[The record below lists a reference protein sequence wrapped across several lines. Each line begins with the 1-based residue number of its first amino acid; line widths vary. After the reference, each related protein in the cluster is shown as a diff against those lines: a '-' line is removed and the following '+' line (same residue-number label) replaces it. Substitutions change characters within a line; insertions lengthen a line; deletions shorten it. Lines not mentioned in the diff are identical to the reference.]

1 MMNCIFINKLKAG
14 NVKILFS
21 FFILFPYFIF
31 SQQQKRL
38 ISNYILTKQSKD
50 FKKADL
56 RDFEIDN
63 IDSSE
68 SLKGEI
74 VKIQQ
79 KFKGYPVYNAVG
91 TAIIKDDEIVYFS
104 DSFVKNYTVSTSETA
119 MLNKEKALGNIAEAL
134 GKAEIKNFQILENSL
149 SESNQK
155 NFTKQRLMFVDV
167 NNNLRLAYEFS
178 FQESHS
184 TNYWNVLVDA
194 NSGEIISKDNL
205 NLSCNFHSDA
215 YSGES
220 MVSND
225 VESGNLQ
232 KNTFLKLADNASY
245 NVFPLPVEAPTFG
258 NRSIVSNPWILAS
271 SPEGWHS
278 IGATSF
284 TTTRGNNVYAYED
297 TANINQPGFSPDG
310 GINRNFD
317 FPFSINGTPAFN
329 RSAAITNLFYI
340 NNKVHDI
347 FYQFGFTESARNF
360 QQNNF
365 GKGGN
370 GNDYVLAESQDGGS
384 LSNAN
389 FTTPSDGNR
398 PVMQMYIWSTVN
410 RYVFYN
416 APVTAIPRIPQASPA
431 QFGPQLNG
439 TGVTGD
445 VVLASVINGC
455 SALPAGSLVGK
466 IGLIERGGASGCT
479 FAVKVKNAQNAGAIA
494 AIIYNNPTATNFP
507 SSMGGTDATITI
519 PSVLITNDEGEYIKT
534 QLNNSVTVNITL
546 KSDPATAITPDGSFD
561 NGIITHE
568 YGHGISNRLTGNGYT
583 CLLKS
588 ASKEQMGEG
597 WSDFFALMLTNKP
610 GDNANIPR
618 SVGTYASGQSTTG
631 AGLRPVKYS
640 PDFSINN
647 YTYGKTNGMEIE
659 EDGEIVPD
667 VHSIGF
673 IWASMLWDLHWQYV
687 AKYGYSS
694 DVLANKNSG
703 SARVLQ
709 LVTDAL
715 KLQACNPTF
724 IDGRNAILSAEMLTT
739 KGEDRCMIWKT
750 FAKRGLG
757 LNALAGNKM
766 NINDQK
772 EDFSIPKDCLDGNS
786 NITIDKSL
794 ISIYPNPAK
803 DEFFIYLKDFTIG
816 NLHLQIYDMSGKLIV
831 SENRS
836 SQDSRIPVSTKDFE
850 NGVYVVKLQG
860 IGVDMSSRIIVKK

>member
-1 MMNCIFINKLKAG
+1 MNCIFINKMKTGNLKF
-14 NVKILFS
+14 LLTL
-21 FFILFPYFIF
+21 FILFPYFMF

-38 ISNYILTKQSKD
+38 ISNYILSKQSKD

-91 TAIIKDDEIVYFS
+91 TAIIKEDKIVYFS

-119 MLNKEKALGNIAEAL
+119 TLKKEKALENIAATF
-134 GKAEIKNFQILENSL
+134 GKAEIKNFQILENSA
-149 SESNQK
+149 SEPDQK
-155 NFTKQRLMFVDV
+155 NFTKQRLIFVEV
-167 NNNLRLAYEFS
+167 NDNLRLAYEFS
-178 FQESHS
+178 FQEPNS

-215 YSGES
+215 YSGQSIVSSNIES
-220 MVSND
+220 ANI
-225 VESGNLQ
+225 Q
-232 KNTFLKLADNASY
+232 QNTFLKLADNASY
-245 NVFPLPVEAPTFG
+245 NVFPLPIEAPTFG

-278 IGATSF
+278 TGATTY
-284 TTTRGNNVYAYED
+284 TTTRGNNVFAYED
-297 TANINQPGFSPDG
+297 TANTNQPGFSPDG

-317 FPFSINGTPAFN
+317 FPFSMNGTPAFN
-329 RSAAITNLFYI
+329 RNAAITNLFYI

-370 GNDYVLAESQDGGS
+370 GNDYVLAESQDGGA
-384 LSNAN
+384 LNNAN
-389 FTTPSDGNR
+389 FTTPSDGNK

-416 APVTAIPRIPQASPA
+416 APVTAIPRVPQANPA
-431 QFGPQLNG
+431 QFGSQLNG
-439 TGVTGD
+439 VGVTGD
-445 VVLASVINGC
+445 VVLASIINGC
-455 SALPAGSLVGK
+455 SALPAGSLAGK

-479 FAVKVKNAQNAGAIA
+479 FASKVKNAQNAGAIA
-494 AIIYNNPTATNFP
+494 AIIYNNPAATNFP
-507 SSMGGTDATITI
+507 SSMGGADATITI
-519 PSVLITNDEGEYIKT
+519 PSVLITNDEGEFIKT

-546 KSDPATAITPDGSFD
+546 KSDSATAITPDGSFD

-610 GDNANIPR
+610 GDNAGVPR
-618 SVGTYASGQSTTG
+618 SIGTYASGQSTTG
-631 AGLRPVKYS
+631 AGLRLAKYS

-673 IWASMLWDLHWQYV
+673 IWASMLWDLHWQYA

-715 KLQACNPTF
+715 KLQTCNPTF

-772 EDFSIPKDCLDGNS
+772 EDFSIPKDCIDGNS
-786 NITIDKSL
+786 NIAIDKSL

-850 NGVYVVKLQG
+850 NGVYVVKIQG

>member
-1 MMNCIFINKLKAG
+1 MMICIFIT
-14 NVKILFS
+14 KIKVRSVQFLLAFL
-21 FFILFPYFIF
+21 ILFPYSVF

-38 ISNYILTKQSKD
+38 INNYILATQAQD

-63 IDSSE
+63 VDTSE

-79 KFKGYPVYNAVG
+79 KFKGYPVYNALG
-91 TAIIKDDEIVYFS
+91 TAIIKNDKIVYFS
-104 DSFVKNYTVSTSETA
+104 DSFVKNYNISTSEIATI
-119 MLNKEKALGNIAEAL
+119 NKEKALENIAVTL
-134 GKAEIKNFQILENSL
+134 GKEEIKNFQILDNS
-149 SESNQK
+149 SAESGHK
-155 NFTKQRLMFVDV
+155 NVVRQRLMFVEV
-167 NNNLRLAYEFS
+167 KNNLRLAYEFS
-178 FQESHS
+178 FQEPHS
-184 TNYWNVLVDA
+184 TNYWNILIDA

-215 YSGES
+215 YSGGS
-220 MVSND
+220 MISD
-225 VESGNLQ
+225 IAEFSNLQ
-232 KNTFLKLADNASY
+232 KKSFLKLADNASY
-245 NVFPLPVEAPTFG
+245 NVFPLPIEAPTFG

-278 IGATSF
+278 TGATNY
-284 TTTRGNNVYAYED
+284 TITRGNNVYAYED
-297 TANINQPGFSPDG
+297 TANKDQPGFSPDG
-310 GINRNFD
+310 SVNRNFD
-317 FPFSINGTPAFN
+317 FPFSINGAPSFN
-329 RSAAITNLFYI
+329 QNAAITNLFYI

-365 GKGGN
+365 GKGGV
-370 GNDYVLAESQDGGS
+370 GNDYVVAESQDGKS
-384 LSNAN
+384 LNNAN
-389 FTTPSDGNR
+389 FTTPSDGKN
-398 PVMQMYIWSTVN
+398 PLMQMYLWSTVN
-410 RYVFYN
+410 RFVFYN
-416 APVTAIPRIPQASPA
+416 APLSAVPRIPQASSA
-431 QFGPQLNG
+431 QFGTQLNG
-439 TGVTGD
+439 AGVTGD
-445 VVLASVINGC
+445 VNLASVIDGC
-455 SALPAGSLVGK
+455 SALPAGSLAGK

-479 FAVKVKNAQNAGAIA
+479 FALKVKNAQNAGAIA
-494 AIIYNNPTATNFP
+494 AIIYNNPTAANFP

-534 QLNNSVTVNITL
+534 QLNNSLTVNITL
-546 KSDPATAITPDGSFD
+546 KSDPSTAITPDGSFD

-610 GDNANIPR
+610 GDNANVAR
-618 SVGTYASGQSTTG
+618 SVGTYASGQSTTE
-631 AGLRPVKYS
+631 AGLRSAKYS

-673 IWASMLWDLHWQYV
+673 IWTSMLWDLHWQYA

-715 KLQACNPTF
+715 KLQTCNPTF
-724 IDGRNAILSAEMLTT
+724 IDGRNAILNAEMLTT

-766 NINDQK
+766 NISDQK
-772 EDFSIPKDCLDGNS
+772 EDFSIPKDCTEGNS
-786 NITIDKSL
+786 NIAIDKSL

-860 IGVDMSSRIIVKK
+860 IGVDISSRIIVKK

>member
-1 MMNCIFINKLKAG
+1 MNCIFINKMKTR
-14 NVKILFS
+14 NVKILFAL
-21 FFILFPYFIF
+21 FILFPYFIF

-38 ISNYILTKQSKD
+38 ISNYILTKQTKD

-74 VKIQQ
+74 IKIQQ

-91 TAIIKDDEIVYFS
+91 TAIIKENKIVYFS
-104 DSFVKNYTVSTSETA
+104 DSFVKNYIVSTSEMAT
-119 MLNKEKALGNIAEAL
+119 LSKEKALENIAVAL

-167 NNNLRLAYEFS
+167 NDNLRLAYEFS
-178 FQESHS
+178 FQEPKSS
-184 TNYWNVLVDA
+184 NYWSILVDA
-194 NSGEIISKDNL
+194 NSGEIISKENL

-220 MVSND
+220 TNSNNIGF
-225 VESGNLQ
+225 ENLQ
-232 KNTFLKLADNASY
+232 QNTFLKLADNASY
-245 NVFPLPVEAPTFG
+245 NVFPLPIEAPTFG
-258 NRSIVSNPWILAS
+258 SRFIVSNPWILAS

-278 IGATSF
+278 TGATSY

-297 TANINQPGFSPDG
+297 TANKNQPGFSPDG
-310 GINRNFD
+310 GVNRNFD
-317 FPFSINGTPAFN
+317 FPFSMNGTPSFN
-329 RSAAITNLFYI
+329 RNAAITNLFYI

-365 GKGGN
+365 GKGGQ
-370 GNDYVLAESQDGGS
+370 GNDYVLAESQDGGA
-384 LSNAN
+384 LNNAN

-398 PVMQMYIWSTVN
+398 PVMQMYIWSTIN

-416 APVTAIPRIPQASPA
+416 APVTAIPRIPQANPA
-431 QFGPQLNG
+431 QFGSQLNG
-439 TGVTGD
+439 TGITGD
-445 VVLASVINGC
+445 VVLASLINGC
-455 SALPAGSLVGK
+455 SALPAGSLAGK

-519 PSVLITNDEGEYIKT
+519 SSVLITNDEGEYIKT

-546 KSDPATAITPDGSFD
+546 KSDPATAMTPDGSFD

-610 GDNANIPR
+610 GDNAGVPR
-618 SVGTYASGQSTTG
+618 SIGTYASGQSTTG
-631 AGLRPVKYS
+631 AGLRLAKYS

-673 IWASMLWDLHWQYV
+673 IWASMLWDLHWQYA

-715 KLQACNPTF
+715 KLQTCNPTF

-772 EDFSIPKDCLDGNS
+772 EDFSIPKDCQDGNS
-786 NITIDKSL
+786 NIAIDKSL

-816 NLHLQIYDMSGKLIV
+816 NLHLQIYDMSGKLIL
-831 SENRS
+831 SDNRF

-860 IGVDMSSRIIVKK
+860 IGIDTTSKIIIKK

>member
-1 MMNCIFINKLKAG
+1 MNCIFINKLKAG

-91 TAIIKDDEIVYFS
+91 TAIIKGDKIVYFS
-104 DSFVKNYTVSTSETA
+104 DSFVKNYIASTSETA
-119 MLNKEKALGNIAEAL
+119 ILNKEKALENIAVAL

-167 NNNLRLAYEFS
+167 NDNLRLAYEFS
-178 FQESHS
+178 FQEPHS
-184 TNYWNVLVDA
+184 ANYWNVLVDA

-220 MVSND
+220 IVSSNI
-225 VESGNLQ
+225 ESANLQ

-278 IGATSF
+278 TGATSF

-297 TANINQPGFSPDG
+297 TANTNQPGFSPDG

-389 FTTPSDGNR
+389 FTTPSDGKN
-398 PVMQMYIWSTVN
+398 PVMQMYIWSPVN

-439 TGVTGD
+439 TGVTGN

-479 FAVKVKNAQNAGAIA
+479 FALKVKNAQSAGAIA

-519 PSVLITNDEGEYIKT
+519 PSVLITNDEGEFIKT
-534 QLNNSVTVNITL
+534 QLNNSLTVNITL
-546 KSDPATAITPDGSFD
+546 KSDPTTAITPDGSFD

-610 GDNANIPR
+610 GDNANVPR

-631 AGLRPVKYS
+631 AGLRPAKYS

-673 IWASMLWDLHWQYV
+673 IWASMLWDLHWQYA

-794 ISIYPNPAK
+794 IAIYPNPAK

>member
-1 MMNCIFINKLKAG
+1 MNCIFINKMKTR
-14 NVKILFS
+14 NVKVLFG

-38 ISNYILTKQSKD
+38 ISNYIITKQSKD

-63 IDSSE
+63 IDTSE

-74 VKIQQ
+74 IKIQQ
-79 KFKGYPVYNAVG
+79 KFKDYPVYNAVG
-91 TAIIKDDEIVYFS
+91 TAVIKDDKIIYFS
-104 DSFVKNYTVSTSETA
+104 DSFVKNYNASTSETA
-119 MLNKEKALGNIAEAL
+119 TLNKEKALENIALAL
-134 GKAEIKNFQILENSL
+134 GKEEIKSFQILENTS
-149 SESNQK
+149 SELHQK
-155 NFTKQRLMFVDV
+155 NFAKQRLMFVDV
-167 NNNLRLAYEFS
+167 NNDLRLAYEFS
-178 FQESHS
+178 FQEPHS
-184 TNYWNVLVDA
+184 ANYWSILVDA
-194 NSGEIISKDNL
+194 NSGEIISKENL

-215 YSGES
+215 YSSE
-220 MVSND
+220 
-225 VESGNLQ
+225 
-232 KNTFLKLADNASY
+232 FLVDYLKHEDTNRFSLKVIDNASY
-245 NVFPLPVEAPTFG
+245 NVFPLPIEAPTFG
-258 NRSIVSNPWILAS
+258 NRSIISNPWILAS

-278 IGATSF
+278 TGATSY

-297 TANINQPGFSPDG
+297 VADKDEPGFSPDG
-310 GINRNFD
+310 GVNRNFD
-317 FPFSINGTPAFN
+317 FPFSINGTPSFN
-329 RSAAITNLFYI
+329 RNAAITNLFYI

-370 GNDYVLAESQDGGS
+370 GNDYVLAESQDGGA
-384 LSNAN
+384 LNNAN

-398 PVMQMYIWSTVN
+398 PVMQMYIWSTIN
-410 RYVFYN
+410 RYFFYN
-416 APVTAIPRIPQASPA
+416 TPITAIPRVPQANPA
-431 QFGPQLNG
+431 QFGTQLNG
-439 TGVTGD
+439 TGITGD
-445 VVLASVINGC
+445 IALASVIDGC
-455 SALPAGSLVGK
+455 SALPAGSLAGK

-479 FAVKVKNAQNAGAIA
+479 FALKVKNAQNAGAVA
-494 AIIYNNPTATNFP
+494 AIIYNNPTAANFP

-546 KSDPATAITPDGSFD
+546 KSNPATAMTPDGSFD

-610 GDNANIPR
+610 GDNANVPR
-618 SVGTYASGQSTTG
+618 SIGTYASGQSTTG
-631 AGLRPVKYS
+631 AGLRPAKYS

-673 IWASMLWDLHWQYV
+673 VWASMLWDLHWQYA

-709 LVTDAL
+709 LVTNAL
-715 KLQACNPTF
+715 KLQTCNPTF

-772 EDFSIPKDCLDGNS
+772 EDFSIPKDCQDGNS
-786 NITIDKSL
+786 NIAIDKSL
-794 ISIYPNPAK
+794 IAIYPNPAK

-831 SENRS
+831 SENRFS
-836 SQDSRIPVSTKDFE
+836 PDARIPVSTKDLE

-860 IGVDMSSRIIVKK
+860 IGVDMSSRIIIKK

>member
-1 MMNCIFINKLKAG
+1 MKVR
-14 NVKILFS
+14 NVKTLFA
-21 FFILFPYFIF
+21 FFILFPYFMF

-38 ISNYILTKQSKD
+38 ISSYILTKQSKD

-63 IDSSE
+63 IDPSE

-91 TAIIKDDEIVYFS
+91 TAIIKENKIEYFS
-104 DSFVKNYTVSTSETA
+104 DSFVKNYNTATSETA
-119 MLNKEKALGNIAEAL
+119 TLNKEKALGNIAVAL
-134 GKAEIKNFQILENSL
+134 GKEEIKSFQILENPSL
-149 SESNQK
+149 ESAHK
-155 NFTKQRLMFVDV
+155 NFVKQRLMYADV
-167 NNNLRLAYEFS
+167 NDNLRLAYEFS
-178 FQESHS
+178 FQEPKSS
-184 TNYWNVLVDA
+184 NYWNILVDA

-215 YSGES
+215 YFGES
-220 MVSND
+220 RISNNI
-225 VESGNLQ
+225 ESANFQ
-232 KNTFLKLADNASY
+232 KNSLFKLADNASY
-245 NVFPLPVEAPTFG
+245 NVFALPIEAPTFG

-278 IGATSF
+278 TGATSY

-297 TANINQPGFSPDG
+297 TANKNQPGFSPDG
-310 GINRNFD
+310 DVSRNFD
-317 FPFSINGTPAFN
+317 FPFSMNGTPSFN
-329 RSAAITNLFYI
+329 RNAAITNLFYI

-365 GKGGN
+365 GKGGQ
-370 GNDYVLAESQDGGS
+370 GNDYVLAESQDGGA
-384 LSNAN
+384 LNNAN

-398 PVMQMYIWSTVN
+398 PLMQMYLWSTVN
-410 RYVFYN
+410 RYFFYN
-416 APVTAIPRIPQASPA
+416 APITAIPRVPQASPA
-431 QFGPQLNG
+431 QFGPLLNG

-445 VVLASVINGC
+445 VVLASTIDGC
-455 SALPAGSLVGK
+455 SALPAGSLTGK
-466 IGLIERGGASGCT
+466 IGLMERGGASGCT
-479 FAVKVKNAQNAGAIA
+479 FALKVKNAQNAGAIA
-494 AIIYNNPTATNFP
+494 AIIYNNSTATNFP

-519 PSVLITNDEGEYIKT
+519 PSVLITNDEGEFIKT
-534 QLNNSVTVNITL
+534 QVNNSVTVNVTL
-546 KSDPATAITPDGSFD
+546 KSDPTTAITPDGSFD
-561 NGIITHE
+561 NGIVTHE

-610 GDNANIPR
+610 GDNANVPR
-618 SVGTYASGQSTTG
+618 TVGTYASGQSTTG
-631 AGLRPVKYS
+631 AGFRPAKYS

-659 EDGEIVPD
+659 EDGAIVPD

-772 EDFSIPKDCLDGNS
+772 EDFSIPKDCTDGNS
-786 NITIDKSL
+786 NIIIDKNL
-794 ISIYPNPAK
+794 IAIYPNPAK

-860 IGVDMSSRIIVKK
+860 IGVDISSRIIVKK

>member
-1 MMNCIFINKLKAG
+1 M
-14 NVKILFS
+14 KILFAL
-21 FFILFPYFIF
+21 FILFPYFIF

-38 ISNYILTKQSKD
+38 ISNYILTKQAENL
-50 FKKADL
+50 KKQDL

-63 IDSSE
+63 IDYSE

-79 KFKGYPVYNAVG
+79 RFKGYPIYNAVG
-91 TAIIKDDEIVYFS
+91 TSLVKDGKVIYFS
-104 DSFVKNYTVSTSETA
+104 DSFVKDYNFSTSEFASLT
-119 MLNKEKALGNIAEAL
+119 KEKALKNIASVL
-134 GKAEIKNFQILENSL
+134 GKKEIADFQILDNS
-149 SESNQK
+149 SQDSDHK
-155 NFTKQRLMFVDV
+155 NIAKQRLLFVDADSK
-167 NNNLRLAYEFS
+167 LKLAYEFS
-178 FQESHS
+178 FQEPESS
-184 TNYWNVLVDA
+184 NYWNILVDA

-215 YSGES
+215 YSHE
-220 MVSND
+220 
-225 VESGNLQ
+225 NLDENSKQ
-232 KNTFLKLADNASY
+232 ENTKNSSFKFADNASY
-245 NVFPLPVEAPTFG
+245 NVFPLPIEAPTFG

-278 IGATSF
+278 TGATNY
-284 TTTRGNNVYAYED
+284 TITRGNNVFAYED
-297 TANINQPGFSPDG
+297 TANKNEPGFSPDG
-310 GINRNFD
+310 GANRNFD
-317 FPFSINGTPAFN
+317 FPFAINQTPTFN

-340 NNKVHDI
+340 NNRVHDI

-370 GNDYVLAESQDGGS
+370 GNDYVLAESQDGGG
-384 LSNAN
+384 LNNAN

-398 PVMQMYIWSTVN
+398 PLMQMYLWSTKN
-410 RYVFYN
+410 RYFFYN
-416 APVTAIPRIPQASPA
+416 APITAIPRVPQASSA

-445 VVLASVINGC
+445 VVLAQIIDGC
-455 SALPAGSLVGK
+455 SALPAGSLAGK
-466 IGLIERGGASGCT
+466 IGLIERGGAAGCT
-479 FAVKVKNAQNAGAIA
+479 FVSKVKNAQNAGAVA
-494 AIIYNNPTATNFP
+494 AIIYNNPTAANFP
-507 SSMGGTDATITI
+507 SSMGGTDSTITI
-519 PSVLITNDEGEYIKT
+519 PSVLITNDEGEFIKT
-534 QLNNSVTVNITL
+534 QLNNAITVNVTL
-546 KSDPATAITPDGSFD
+546 KSDPATGVTPDGSFD
-561 NGIITHE
+561 NGVITHE

-610 GDNANIPR
+610 GDNANVPR
-618 SVGTYASGQSTTG
+618 SIGTYASGQSTTE
-631 AGLRPVKYS
+631 AGFRPAKYS
-640 PDFSINN
+640 PDYSVNN
-647 YTYGKTNGMEIE
+647 YTYGNTNGMEIE
-659 EDGEIVPD
+659 DDGEIVPD

-673 IWASMLWDLHWQYV
+673 IWASMLWDLHWQYA

-715 KLQACNPTF
+715 KLQNCNPTF
-724 IDGRNAILSAEMLTT
+724 IDGRNAILTAEMLTT

-772 EDFSIPKDCLDGNS
+772 EDFSIPKDCQDGNS
-786 NITIDKSL
+786 NIAIDKSTL
-794 ISIYPNPAK
+794 SIYPNPAK
-803 DEFFIYLKDFTIG
+803 DEFYIYLKDFTIG
-816 NLHLQIYDMSGKLIV
+816 SLHLQVYDMSGKLV
-831 SENRS
+831 LSDDRFS
-836 SQDSRIPVSTKDFE
+836 PDSRIPVSTKDFE

-860 IGVDMSSRIIVKK
+860 IGVDMSSKIIIQK

>member
-1 MMNCIFINKLKAG
+1 MKTGNLKF
-14 NVKILFS
+14 LLTL
-21 FFILFPYFIF
+21 FILFPYFMF

-38 ISNYILTKQSKD
+38 ISNYILSKQSKD

-91 TAIIKDDEIVYFS
+91 TAIIKEDKIVYFS

-119 MLNKEKALGNIAEAL
+119 TLKKEKALENIAATF
-134 GKAEIKNFQILENSL
+134 GKAEIKNFQILENSA
-149 SESNQK
+149 SEPDQK
-155 NFTKQRLMFVDV
+155 NFTKQRLIFVEV
-167 NNNLRLAYEFS
+167 NDNLRLAYEFS
-178 FQESHS
+178 FQEPNS

-215 YSGES
+215 YSGQSIVSSNIES
-220 MVSND
+220 ANI
-225 VESGNLQ
+225 Q
-232 KNTFLKLADNASY
+232 QNTFLKLADNASY
-245 NVFPLPVEAPTFG
+245 NVFPLPIEAPTFG

-278 IGATSF
+278 TGATTY
-284 TTTRGNNVYAYED
+284 TTTRGNNVFAYED
-297 TANINQPGFSPDG
+297 TANTNQPGFSPDG

-317 FPFSINGTPAFN
+317 FPFSMNGTPAFN
-329 RSAAITNLFYI
+329 RNAAITNLFYI

-370 GNDYVLAESQDGGS
+370 GNDYVLAESQDGGA
-384 LSNAN
+384 LNNAN
-389 FTTPSDGNR
+389 FTTPSDGNK

-416 APVTAIPRIPQASPA
+416 APVTAIPRVPQANPA
-431 QFGPQLNG
+431 QFGSQLNG
-439 TGVTGD
+439 VGVTGD
-445 VVLASVINGC
+445 VVLASIINGC
-455 SALPAGSLVGK
+455 SALPAGSLAGK

-479 FAVKVKNAQNAGAIA
+479 FASKVKNAQNAGAIA
-494 AIIYNNPTATNFP
+494 AIIYNNPAATNFP
-507 SSMGGTDATITI
+507 SSMGGADATITI
-519 PSVLITNDEGEYIKT
+519 PSVLITNDEGEFIKT

-546 KSDPATAITPDGSFD
+546 KSDSATAITPDGSFD

-610 GDNANIPR
+610 GDNAGVPR
-618 SVGTYASGQSTTG
+618 SIGTYASGQSTTG
-631 AGLRPVKYS
+631 AGLRLAKYS

-673 IWASMLWDLHWQYV
+673 IWASMLWDLHWQYA

-715 KLQACNPTF
+715 KLQTCNPTF

-772 EDFSIPKDCLDGNS
+772 EDFSIPKDCIDGNS
-786 NITIDKSL
+786 NIAIDKSL

-850 NGVYVVKLQG
+850 NGVYVVKIQG

>member
-1 MMNCIFINKLKAG
+1 MNCIFINKLKAE
-14 NVKILFS
+14 NVKILFA

-38 ISNYILTKQSKD
+38 ISNYILAKQSKD

-56 RDFEIDN
+56 RNFEIDN

-91 TAIIKDDEIVYFS
+91 TAIIKDDKIVYFS

-119 MLNKEKALGNIAEAL
+119 MLNKEKALENIAVAL
-134 GKAEIKNFQILENSL
+134 GKAEMKNFQILENSL

-167 NNNLRLAYEFS
+167 NDNLRLAYEFS
-178 FQESHS
+178 FQEPHS
-184 TNYWNVLVDA
+184 ANYWNVLVDA

-225 VESGNLQ
+225 VESANLQ
-232 KNTFLKLADNASY
+232 KNAFLKLADNASY

-278 IGATSF
+278 TGATSY

-297 TANINQPGFSPDG
+297 TADKDEPGFSPDG
-310 GINRNFD
+310 GVNRSFD
-317 FPFSINGTPAFN
+317 FPFSMNGTPSFN
-329 RSAAITNLFYI
+329 RNAAITNLFYI

-365 GKGGN
+365 GKGGQ
-370 GNDYVLAESQDGGS
+370 GNDYVLAESQDGGA
-384 LSNAN
+384 LNNAN
-389 FTTPSDGNR
+389 FTTPSDGNK

-455 SALPAGSLVGK
+455 SALPAGSLAGK
-466 IGLIERGGASGCT
+466 IGLLERGGSSGCT
-479 FAVKVKNAQNAGAIA
+479 FASKVKNAQNAGAVA
-494 AIIYNNPTATNFP
+494 AIIYNNPTAANFP

-546 KSDPATAITPDGSFD
+546 KSNPATAITPDGSFD

-610 GDNANIPR
+610 GDNANVPR

-631 AGLRPVKYS
+631 AGLRPAKYS

-673 IWASMLWDLHWQYV
+673 IWASMLWDLHWQYA

-772 EDFSIPKDCLDGNS
+772 EDFSIPKDCLKGNS

-836 SQDSRIPVSTKDFE
+836 SQDSRIPVSTKNFE

>member
-1 MMNCIFINKLKAG
+1 MNCIFISKIKAK
-14 NVKILFS
+14 NVKILFA
-21 FFILFPYFIF
+21 FFILSPYVLF
-31 SQQQKRL
+31 SQQQQRL
-38 ISNYILTKQSKD
+38 INNYILSQHAED
-50 FKKADL
+50 FKKSDL

-63 IDSSE
+63 IDQSE

-79 KFKGYPVYNAVG
+79 KFKGYPIYNAVG
-91 TAIIKDDEIVYFS
+91 TSLIKDGKIVYFL
-104 DSFVKNYTVSTSETA
+104 DSFVKNYNSSTSEFATIT
-119 MLNKEKALGNIAEAL
+119 KEKALKNLALIL
-134 GKAEIKNFQILENSL
+134 GKKEIGDFQILENSS
-149 SESNQK
+149 SESTHK
-155 NFTKQRLMFVDV
+155 NFVKQRLMFAYV
-167 NNNLRLAYEFS
+167 NDNLRLAYEFS
-178 FQESHS
+178 FQEPHS
-184 TNYWNVLVDA
+184 INYWNILVDA
-194 NSGEIISKDNL
+194 HSGEIISKENL

-215 YSGES
+215 YSSETS
-220 MVSND
+220 IDYLKQENNWKLS
-225 VESGNLQ
+225 
-232 KNTFLKLADNASY
+232 LKLADNASY
-245 NVFPLPVEAPTFG
+245 NVFPLPIEAPTFG

-278 IGATSF
+278 TGATNY
-284 TTTRGNNVYAYED
+284 TITRGNNVFAYED
-297 TANINQPGFSPDG
+297 TADKDQPGFSPDG
-310 GINRNFD
+310 GVNRNFD

-365 GKGGN
+365 GKGGT
-370 GNDYVLAESQDGGS
+370 GNDYVLAESQDGGG
-384 LSNAN
+384 LNNAN

-398 PVMQMYIWSTVN
+398 PLMQMYLWSAVN
-410 RYVFYN
+410 RYFFYN
-416 APVTAIPRIPQASPA
+416 APITAIPRIPQANAA

-445 VVLASVINGC
+445 VALASIIDGC
-455 SALPAGSLVGK
+455 SALPAGSLAGK
-466 IGLIERGGASGCT
+466 IGLMERGGTSGCT
-479 FAVKVKNAQNAGAIA
+479 FALKVKNAQNAGAVA
-494 AIIYNNPTATNFP
+494 AVIYNNPTATNFP

-519 PSVLITNDEGEYIKT
+519 PSVLITNDEGEFIKA
-534 QLNNSVTVNITL
+534 QLNNSLTVNITL

-610 GDNANIPR
+610 GDNASVPR
-618 SVGTYASGQSTTG
+618 SVGTYASGQLTTG
-631 AGLRPVKYS
+631 AGFRPAKYS
-640 PDFSINN
+640 PDFSLNN

-673 IWASMLWDLHWQYV
+673 IWASMLWDLHWQYA

-694 DVLANKNSG
+694 DVLTNKNSG

-757 LNALAGNKM
+757 LNALPGNKM

-772 EDFSIPKDCLDGNS
+772 EDFSIPKDCTDGNS
-786 NITIDKSL
+786 NIAIDKSL
-794 ISIYPNPAK
+794 IAIYPNPAK
-803 DEFFIYLKDFTIG
+803 DQFFIYLKDFTIG
-816 NLHLQIYDMSGKLIV
+816 SLHLQIYDMSGKLIL
-831 SENRS
+831 SDNRFS
-836 SQDSRIPVSTKDFE
+836 PDARIPVSTKNFE

-860 IGVDMSSRIIVKK
+860 IGIDTTSKIIIKK

>member
-1 MMNCIFINKLKAG
+1 MNCIFINKLKAG

-68 SLKGEI
+68 SIKGEI

-91 TAIIKDDEIVYFS
+91 TAIIKDDKIVYFS

-119 MLNKEKALGNIAEAL
+119 TLNKEKALENIAVAL

-149 SESNQK
+149 SESNPK

-167 NNNLRLAYEFS
+167 NDNLRLAYEFS
-178 FQESHS
+178 FQEPHS
-184 TNYWNVLVDA
+184 ANYWNVLVDA

-225 VESGNLQ
+225 VESANLQ

-245 NVFPLPVEAPTFG
+245 NVFPLPIEAPTFG
-258 NRSIVSNPWILAS
+258 NRSLVSNPWILAS
-271 SPEGWHS
+271 SPKGWHS
-278 IGATSF
+278 TGATSF

-297 TANINQPGFSPDG
+297 TANTNQPGFSPDG
-310 GINRNFD
+310 GVNRNFD

-329 RSAAITNLFYI
+329 RNAAITNLFYI

-445 VVLASVINGC
+445 VVLAAVINGC
-455 SALPAGSLVGK
+455 SALPAGSLAGK

-479 FAVKVKNAQNAGAIA
+479 FASKVKNAQNAGAIA

-519 PSVLITNDEGEYIKT
+519 PSVLITNDEGEFVKT

-610 GDNANIPR
+610 GDNANVPR

-631 AGLRPVKYS
+631 AGLRPAKYS

-673 IWASMLWDLHWQYV
+673 IWASMLWDLHWQYA

-772 EDFSIPKDCLDGNS
+772 EDFSIPKDCQDGNS
-786 NITIDKSL
+786 NIAIDKSL
-794 ISIYPNPAK
+794 IAIYPNPAK